1 MSMVMRL
8 RFSSGPALCVQRGKW
23 FPTEQDGPESAQNA
37 RRGGRV
43 CLAATPGA
51 HQTVAS
57 ARRARRRRADAVP
70 VGGSPGDR
78 VGGALSHSILVV
90 VNTRQAFTAIPRL
103 FPFRVEQPRNVP
115 ERCATQPGVI

>member
-78 VGGALSHSILVV
+78 VGGALSHIVFSSL
-90 VNTRQAFTAIPRL
+90 
-103 FPFRVEQPRNVP
+103 
-115 ERCATQPGVI
+115 